1 MRPMWYYDTEAD
13 EYVRGEPVE
22 PDVITQTRID
32 EAKSRYVGG
41 DISLS
46 ELERRVGSI
55 LSKR

>member
-1 MRPMWYYDTEAD
+1 MWYYDTEAG

-22 PDVITQTRID
+22 PDVIAQTRIN

-41 DISLS
+41 DISLRQ
-46 ELERRVGSI
+46 LERRVDSI